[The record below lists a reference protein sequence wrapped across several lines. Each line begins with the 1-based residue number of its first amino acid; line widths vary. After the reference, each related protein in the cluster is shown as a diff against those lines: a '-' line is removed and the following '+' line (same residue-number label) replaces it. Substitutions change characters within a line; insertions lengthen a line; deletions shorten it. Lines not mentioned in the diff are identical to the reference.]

1 MPLSQS
7 VPIHS
12 AALERR
18 RRQEQARQV
27 QAQAAAHATMMQ
39 SVGSGALGVVA
50 LALNRYVDPGTG
62 QLLQSVP
69 LRDLPGLMKAGA
81 ELIQLSTGQP
91 TVVLGQGDSVA
102 LERILPSGMQP
113 ARRARTT
120 GVFGMPRAFVCL
132 WRGAD
137 HAGTVASPYSNYAMT
152 AP

>member
-1 MPLSQS
+1 MLDVTRPGARRPFSQS
-7 VPIHS
+7 VPSRI
-12 AALERR
+12 AALQRR

-27 QAQAAAHATMMQ
+27 RAQAAANAKMMQ

-62 QLLQSVP
+62 PLLQSVP

-102 LERILPSGMQP
+102 LERILSAGGY
-113 ARRARTT
+113 ARWA
-120 GVFGMPRAFVCL
+120 
-132 WRGAD
+132 
-137 HAGTVASPYSNYAMT
+137 
-152 AP
+152 